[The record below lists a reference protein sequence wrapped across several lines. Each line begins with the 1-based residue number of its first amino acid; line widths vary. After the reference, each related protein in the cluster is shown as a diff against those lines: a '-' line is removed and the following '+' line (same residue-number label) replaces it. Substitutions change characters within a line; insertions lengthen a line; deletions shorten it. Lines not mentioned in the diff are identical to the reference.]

1 MVLTLRVQDCYLSVH
16 LYIHNS
22 SVCVLTLTVK
32 SSYTAEPIWFFF
44 FCNLMIVMVVDG
56 SKFYDLE
63 ISPMIWQKEYLQYL

>member
-1 MVLTLRVQDCYLSVH
+1 MCVDIDSEVVLYGWTDL
-16 LYIHNS
+16 N
-22 SVCVLTLTVK
+22 
-32 SSYTAEPIWFFF
+32 FF